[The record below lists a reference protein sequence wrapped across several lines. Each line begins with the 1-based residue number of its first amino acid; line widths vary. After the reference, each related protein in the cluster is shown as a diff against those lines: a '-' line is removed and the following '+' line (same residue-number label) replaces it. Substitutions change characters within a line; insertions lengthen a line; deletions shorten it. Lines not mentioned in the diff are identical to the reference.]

1 MQGATKRSSRALE
14 LSVLLVEGVNVF
26 ALLRSVPKVR
36 PPEFLVLFVNAVW
49 VLVARFLLGV
59 PVPLKVDDVVFF
71 TLLMFLVLATVIN
84 LSGAWRQ
91 RLLTLMTL
99 EIVCVTTVWGLGGL
113 IAVVQ
118 GSYAQGFKWVTI
130 LPEGGAPRD
139 LYVKLFDY
147 NRNLTAAFFLVAAGL
162 LINR

>member
-1 MQGATKRSSRALE
+1 
-14 LSVLLVEGVNVF
+14 
-26 ALLRSVPKVR
+26 
-36 PPEFLVLFVNAVW
+36 
-49 VLVARFLLGV
+49 
-59 PVPLKVDDVVFF
+59 VPLKVDDVVFF

-130 LPEGGAPRD
+130 LPEGGAPRG